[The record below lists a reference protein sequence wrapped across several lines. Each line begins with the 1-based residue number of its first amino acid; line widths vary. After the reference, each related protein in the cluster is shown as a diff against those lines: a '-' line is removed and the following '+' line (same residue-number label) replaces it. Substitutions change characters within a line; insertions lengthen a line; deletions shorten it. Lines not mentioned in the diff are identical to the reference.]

1 MAQRPN
7 KLLLTLSALG
17 IAAGINAGE
26 AQAQTVHYDS
36 FGEFVSYAR
45 ASLFND
51 HMAKVDFVR
60 AYPHS
65 PVAQRVARQVARHM
79 QAMPVAERRSFMDA
93 VTARGG
99 LPSTVAE
106 ASRLAGLP
114 SASIG
119 QAGRQPNVEVAQTV
133 EQGPASSYM

>member
-36 FGEFVSYAR
+36 FGEFLSYAQ

-60 AYPHS
+60 TYPHS
-65 PVAQRVARQVARHM
+65 PVAQRMARQIARHM

-93 VTARGG
+93 VAARGG
-99 LPSTVAE
+99 LPPTVAE
-106 ASRLAGLP
+106 ASRLAGLS
-114 SASIG
+114 SAAIG
-119 QAGRQPNVEVAQTV
+119 RAGRQRSAEAAQAA
-133 EQGPASSYM
+133 EQASYM